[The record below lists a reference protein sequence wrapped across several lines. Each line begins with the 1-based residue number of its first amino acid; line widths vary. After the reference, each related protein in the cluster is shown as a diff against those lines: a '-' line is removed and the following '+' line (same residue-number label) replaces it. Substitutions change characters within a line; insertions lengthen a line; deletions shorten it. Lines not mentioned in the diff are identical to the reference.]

1 MFKEGLKQ
9 ATVAHILGVSRQ
21 SASRW
26 YKAWQKAGDEAM
38 EGAGRAGR
46 KTKLDPAQLKLIDE
60 ELRKGARAHGFSTD
74 LWTLKR
80 LAQVIKTLTG
90 VQFHPGHVWR
100 LLGAMGWSLQRPEKR
115 AKERNEAAVRQWVEK
130 KWPELKKKPRESAAG
145 SSSKTKAGSPKGL
158 RSAEPGLLEE
168 KPRS

>member
-26 YKAWQKAGDEAM
+26 YKAWRKGGKAAM

-46 KTKLDPAQLKLIDE
+46 KTKLTPAQLKLVEE
-60 ELRKGARAHGFSTD
+60 ELRKGPRAHGFDTE

-80 LAQVIKTLTG
+80 LAQVIKAVTG
-90 VQFHPGHVWR
+90 VEFHPGHVWR

-115 AKERNEAAVRQWVEK
+115 ARERNEEAFRQWVEK
-130 KWPELKKKPRESAAG
+130 KWPELKKKPGESEAG
-145 SSSKTKAGSPKGL
+145 SSSKTKAESRSGR
-158 RSAEPGLLEE
+158 RSAEPGLPEE